1 MRAIS
6 AFSREAGRS
15 TRVCFACTAL
25 RMRVSMSAIGSVMSL
40 NLLTWICSGPLCGSL
55 RELRSLCEPHSGP
68 GAHRAPNN
76 AGPARELP
84 RHPAT
89 LGWLPAALR
98 HPCDVALERQ
108 LAEAQATERE
118 LPDVAARP
126 ATEAAAVTEAH
137 SELLGLRFLRNLRG
151 RGH

>member
-25 RMRVSMSAIGSVMSL
+25 RMRVSMSAIGSALSL
-40 NLLTWICSGPLCGSL
+40 TLLTWTPSGRVCGPL
-55 RELRSLCEPHSGP
+55 REPSPLWEPHSGP

-76 AGPARELP
+76 AGPAKELP

-89 LGWLPAALR
+89 LGGLPAALR
-98 HPCDVALERQ
+98 HPCDVALARQ
-108 LAEAQATERE
+108 RAEAQPTERE

-137 SELLGLRFLRNLRG
+137 SELLGLR
-151 RGH
+151 